1 MTWKYNPFT
10 GDFDYYSNDLSTL
23 IIDADKDWGGKVIT
37 NLAIRV
43 ENDQYASPAG
53 VKAPQTK
60 PASWIEWGISGV
72 WQFADADDE
81 TIVITY
87 RTPHRM
93 DRSEA
98 PHFHVKWSTTGIG
111 AGNCEWQL
119 EYLWRSP
126 GEDTKANAQD
136 TENIIV
142 AGSGVAANG
151 LVVSNTPGL
160 DLPSDT
166 DNILLVR
173 VKRLAAGG
181 NDTIVGTV
189 ELHGVNLHFTSNRLG
204 LPIE

>member
-10 GDFDYYSNDLSTL
+10 GEIDYYSNELSTL
-23 IIDADKDWGGKVIT
+23 IIDADKDWQGKIIT
-37 NLAIRV
+37 NLAIKV
-43 ENDQYASPAG
+43 MNDQWTSPAG
-53 VKAPQTK
+53 IKAPGTK
-60 PASWIEWGISGV
+60 PATWIEWGISGV
-72 WQFADADDE
+72 WQFADGDDE
-81 TIVITY
+81 TVVITY
-87 RTPHRM
+87 RVPHRM
-93 DRSEA
+93 DRSVA
-98 PHFHVKWSTTGIG
+98 PHFHVKWSTTGID

-151 LVVSNTPGL
+151 LVVSDTLGL
-160 DLPSDT
+160 DLPSAT

-181 NDTIVGTV
+181 NDTIVGTA

-204 LPIE
+204 LPI